1 MVERTH
7 TRMIRCTTMQADHCL
22 IFRCPD
28 SIFSLCSES
37 LSFTSL
43 EGDVGTHAYSH
54 TRMMQ
59 ISCESIYRLTSGD
72 FIR

>member
-22 IFRCPD
+22 IFRWPD
-28 SIFSLCSES
+28 SICSKI
-37 LSFTSL
+37 LSFMSL
-43 EGDVGTHAYSH
+43 EGDVRTHAYSH

-59 ISCESIYRLTSGD
+59 ISCVSIYRLISGD